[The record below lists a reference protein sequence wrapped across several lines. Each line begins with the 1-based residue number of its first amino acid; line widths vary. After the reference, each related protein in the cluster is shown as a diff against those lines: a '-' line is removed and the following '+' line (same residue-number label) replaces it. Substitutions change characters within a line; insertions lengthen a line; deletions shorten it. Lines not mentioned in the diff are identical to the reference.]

1 MEAST
6 IGNPNTKSEDWFE
19 EYLNSRGYQD
29 WSHEEPAP
37 GKPTNPD
44 YCLRFEGNSVYFD
57 VKEFKPQAMSPGFGY
72 FDPYSQIREKINKA
86 GRQFKHYKEYPCAV
100 VLSNPR
106 GAFVML
112 EEWSVRGA
120 MFGEVGFQVPI
131 GLPPREQPEI
141 TNVFRHNGKLLRA
154 DREEKEFR
162 IQNTTFSAVL
172 VLDRYPIRKRRIE
185 INYKRGKKLGEDA
198 FNKNILNELPDHEE
212 QPLRV
217 SVYENPYAR
226 IAFPKGLFR
235 GPYDERWGVEGSNH
249 LRTWVGVEVEKLDAE
264 YTEAL

>member
-1 MEAST
+1 MST

-19 EYLNSRGYQD
+19 EYLNSHGYQD
-29 WSHEEPAP
+29 WTHEESVQ

-57 VKEFKPQAMSPGFGY
+57 VKEFEPQPMSPGFGV
-72 FDPYSQIREKINKA
+72 FDPYPQIREKINKA
-86 GRQFKHYKEYPCAV
+86 ARQFKHYKEFPCAV

-120 MFGEVGFQVPI
+120 MFGDVGFRVPI

-154 DREEKEFR
+154 DREEKRFR

-185 INYKRGKKLGEDA
+185 INYKRGQKFGEDA

-226 IAFPKGLFR
+226 IPFPKDLFR
-235 GPYDERWGVEGSNH
+235 GLYDERWGVEGLNH
-249 LRTWVGVEVEKLDAE
+249 LRTLVGVEVERPDAE
-264 YTEAL
+264 HKEVL